1 MARRPLSG
9 SLTGGVGL
17 ARGREFA
24 RSAAY
29 HAADV
34 LHPLISVARG
44 LGVLA
49 RGGLRRLAGM
59 PADRRAPALLLI
71 CSCTVIV
78 ALVPY
83 GPAVTAIAVMV
94 AAGWAGR
101 ERAAGDADPD
111 GEEDERLQLLYE
123 SLVPYLSMPEDPDPL
138 YAHGGDPEEA
148 FSTHAF
154 EDGRLVSLQLRYPAY
169 FADGEAAARARVEQL
184 LQIKAGRGRE
194 YRFDWDE
201 EANRLTL
208 TVLPAL
214 PTDILAQRFV
224 TTPGETVLG
233 FTDACSVQRTLP
245 VVDDEGIRDEPPV
258 VWRTGRRSTEPHLL
272 ALGRPSGGTTT
283 LLRSIVLQA
292 LDHGD
297 VLLIDGGGAGGYT
310 CFPGREGVLALECS
324 PAGALASL
332 EWASHETERRLTA
345 ANHARQQGR
354 PLPEDIRRPLWI
366 VVDRPTALSHL
377 AAGEGRPDP
386 QELLEVPLRHGRAA
400 NVTVAVADHLEN
412 AHLLGEA
419 VLAHTHARVILGPAT
434 PEQVRTAL
442 GAPPHTTPTPD
453 VPPGRG
459 YARLGSGPVHRVQVP
474 ATPDPLDEE
483 AAEAERQAVLKLLPR
498 ATGPLY
504 GAGVEAA
511 PEPDAPVPYDAGTT
525 SARDPYGT
533 GRDAPEGAGPVEGF
547 GRHLGGGEPLP
558 VQAT

>member
-1 MARRPLSG
+1 MARRPLPG
-9 SLTGGVGL
+9 SLTGGATL

-29 HAADV
+29 TAADV
-34 LHPLISVARG
+34 LHPLITVARG
-44 LGVLA
+44 LRVLA
-49 RGGLRRLAGM
+49 HGGLRRCARTPRDQRVPG
-59 PADRRAPALLLI
+59 LLLVA
-71 CSCTVIV
+71 SLMAIV

-83 GPAVTAIAVMV
+83 GPACAAIALML

-101 ERAAGDADPD
+101 ERAAGDTH
-111 GEEDERLQLLYE
+111 GEDEENERLQLLYE
-123 SLVPYLSMPEDPDPL
+123 SLVPYFSIPEDPSPL
-138 YAHGGDPEEA
+138 YAHGGDPQEA
-148 FSTHAF
+148 FLSHAF

-169 FADGEAAARARVEQL
+169 FTDGEAEARAKVEQL
-184 LQIKAGRGRE
+184 LRIKAGRGRE

-233 FTDACSVQRTLP
+233 FTDADSVQRTLP
-245 VVDDEGIRDEPPV
+245 VVDSEGIRDAPPV

-292 LDHGD
+292 LSHGD
-297 VLLIDGGGAGGYT
+297 VLLIDGGGTGGYT

-324 PAGALASL
+324 PAGALATL
-332 EWASHETERRLTA
+332 EWASHETERRLMTG
-345 ANHARQQGR
+345 NQARQQGR
-354 PLPEDIRRPLWI
+354 PTPEDIRRPLWI

-377 AAGEGRPDP
+377 AASEGRPDP

-412 AHLLGEA
+412 AGLLSEA
-419 VLAHTHARVILGPAT
+419 VLAHTRARVLLGPAT

-483 AAEAERQAVLKLLPR
+483 AAETERQAVLELLPR
-498 ATGPLY
+498 PAGPLY

-511 PEPDAPVPYDAGTT
+511 PERDASLPYDQDAP
-525 SARDPYGT
+525 YG
-533 GRDAPEGAGPVEGF
+533 GAAPPPGADGGF
-547 GRHLGGGEPLP
+547 GHQLGGGEPLP
-558 VQAT
+558 AQAT